1 MRRVVLFFSLAGL
14 CPAADVRADAI
25 LARVHDR
32 IIGELQHI
40 TNYTCVQTVSREYFR
55 PNLALPPESCD
66 ALYAS
71 KASGSHTLHPWSL
84 DRLRLDV
91 AVTPKREIYSW
102 AGAEK
107 FDERDLPGIV
117 GGGPISTGTFSGF
130 LSSIFGGHDAIFTFD
145 GTTKRDGRELLQFAY
160 RVPRE
165 RSQYR
170 IRTIAGG
177 WVVSAYEGAILVDP
191 ETADLLRLTIVTAE
205 LPPETG
211 GCEANME
218 MEYQRVAIGESEVLL
233 PASTRQRFVLR
244 NGMESENTTIFSAC
258 RAYRGESTVRFV
270 AADDPSPATTGSAA
284 RSAERLPANLPVT
297 MELAAPLDTWT
308 ASGGDRIPLRLT
320 KPIVDSVKRL
330 LVPAGALVDARLI
343 RVQRYFSK
351 PAQVTIVM
359 QPEAIDA
366 GVRQPIAL
374 FPNVPEP
381 SFSVQGFGANDVP
394 RGNRSTTLNFTGE
407 HVIVP
412 KGYRTNWYTAPQ

>member
-1 MRRVVLFFSLAGL
+1 YALCMRRVVLFFSLAGL

-91 AVTPKREIYSW
+91 AVTPNREIYSW

-117 GGGPISTGTFSGF
+117 GAGPISTGPFRGF
-130 LSSIFGGHDAIFTFD
+130 LSSICGGHDAIFAFD

-211 GCEANME
+211 GCEGHME
-218 MEYQRVAIGESEVLL
+218 MGDHRVAVGGTQETFA
-233 PASTRQRFVLR
+233 AST
-244 NGMESENTTIFSAC
+244 
-258 RAYRGESTVRFV
+258 
-270 AADDPSPATTGSAA
+270 PPA
-284 RSAERLPANLPVT
+284 
-297 MELAAPLDTWT
+297 
-308 ASGGDRIPLRLT
+308 
-320 KPIVDSVKRL
+320 
-330 LVPAGALVDARLI
+330 LVPAKGNEERDPHALPRLP
-343 RVQRYFSK
+343 RLPRR
-351 PAQVTIVM
+351 
-359 QPEAIDA
+359 IDRPLRRC
-366 GVRQPIAL
+366 G
-374 FPNVPEP
+374 
-381 SFSVQGFGANDVP
+381 
-394 RGNRSTTLNFTGE
+394 
-407 HVIVP
+407 
-412 KGYRTNWYTAPQ
+412 

>member
-1 MRRVVLFFSLAGL
+1 MRRVVLLLAF
-14 CPAADVRADAI
+14 AAVCLTAEPDPEAI
-25 LARVHDR
+25 LARVR
-32 IIGELQHI
+32 ERMIGELQRI
-40 TNYTCVQTVSREYFR
+40 ANYTCIQTVSREYFR
-55 PNLALPPESCD
+55 PNLARSPENCD

-71 KASGSHTLHPWSL
+71 KASGGHTLHPWSI
-84 DRLRLDV
+84 DHLRLDV

-130 LSSIFGGHDAIFTFD
+130 LSSIFGGHDAIFTFG

-160 RVPRE
+160 RVPLE

-170 IRTIAGG
+170 MRTIAGG
-177 WVVSAYEGAILVDP
+177 WVVSAYQGAILVDP

-211 GCEANME
+211 SCEANME
-218 MEYQRVAIGESEVLL
+218 MEYQRVVIGESEVLL

-244 NGMESENTTIFSAC
+244 NGVESENTTIFSAC

-270 AADDPSPATTGSAA
+270 AADDASPAATGSAA
-284 RSAERLPANLPVT
+284 RSAEPLPDNLPVT
-297 MELAAPLDTWT
+297 MELAAPLDTWA
-308 ASGGDRIPLRLT
+308 ASGGDRISLRLT
-320 KPIVDSVKRL
+320 KPIVDSVKRV

-359 QPEAIDA
+359 QPEALDA

-381 SFSVQGFGANDVP
+381 TFSVQGFGANDVP
-394 RGNRSTTLNFTGE
+394 RGSRSATLNFTGE

-412 KGYRTNWYTAPQ
+412 KGYRTSWYTAQQ